1 MLEGVSGG
9 QAATLEDEVKLRNM
23 ITQSGLIDKLSEKMR
38 KEYHYIDQNTAAK
51 YYRYPSDKNTPK
63 ADLEA
68 IYNQRTCFCWV
79 KHSSRGSDK

>member
-38 KEYHYIDQNTAAK
+38 KEYHYIDENTTANNH
-51 YYRYPSDKNTPK
+51 RY
-63 ADLEA
+63 
-68 IYNQRTCFCWV
+68 
-79 KHSSRGSDK
+79 SSNKITL